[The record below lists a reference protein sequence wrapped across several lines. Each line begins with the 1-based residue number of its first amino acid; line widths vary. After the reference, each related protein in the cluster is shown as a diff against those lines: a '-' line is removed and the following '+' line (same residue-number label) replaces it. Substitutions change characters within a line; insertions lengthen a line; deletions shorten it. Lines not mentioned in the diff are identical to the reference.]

1 MAALGP
7 DTSAT
12 SPVIRGDHDEIQV
25 ASCRRCCSYGS
36 CGASASATAS
46 AAGNVT
52 VVNVA
57 GDDAYTTFISES
69 DCVETTVGIV
79 AAHES
84 TQQPPGNT
92 VLVTPVFIRL
102 AQFNTCTGTPL
113 RELTGFHRLE
123 KSSFQV
129 SGRLRTANLTTT
141 NFNLHDPRLPPEEN
155 QTDIAVTVD
164 VTWSGTGPIGE
175 NRNTIQN
182 IELGPDCR
190 LTFQGTGLFRNAP
203 ALGSVSDGG
212 TNFTPGPSVPDDGE
226 GEGETQIGSF
236 KSAAL
241 NIGSGCL

>member
-1 MAALGP
+1 MMKSKLLAAVAVAVTAVAAL
-7 DTSAT
+7 
-12 SPVIRGDHDEIQV
+12 
-25 ASCRRCCSYGS
+25 
-36 CGASASATAS
+36 SASATAS

-129 SGRLRTANLTTT
+129 SGPAPHSQLDDDQLQPAR
-141 NFNLHDPRLPPEEN
+141 PP
-155 QTDIAVTVD
+155 A
-164 VTWSGTGPIGE
+164 S
-175 NRNTIQN
+175 
-182 IELGPDCR
+182 
-190 LTFQGTGLFRNAP
+190 
-203 ALGSVSDGG
+203 S
-212 TNFTPGPSVPDDGE
+212 
-226 GEGETQIGSF
+226 
-236 KSAAL
+236 
-241 NIGSGCL
+241 

>member
-1 MAALGP
+1 MAALIP
-7 DTSAT
+7 SV
-12 SPVIRGDHDEIQV
+12 P
-25 ASCRRCCSYGS
+25 
-36 CGASASATAS
+36 AS

-57 GDDAYTTFISES
+57 GENAYTTFISQS
-69 DCVETTVGIV
+69 DCIETTVGIV

-84 TQQPPGNT
+84 TQQAPGKP

-102 AQFNTCTGTPL
+102 AQFNTCNETPL
-113 RELTGFHRLE
+113 RELTGFYRLE

-129 SGRLRTANLTTT
+129 SSRLRTANLTTT

-155 QTDIAVTVD
+155 QTDIAVNVN
-164 VTWSGTGPIGE
+164 VTWSGTGAIGE

-190 LTFQGTGLFRNAP
+190 LTSQGTGLFRNAP

-212 TNFTPGPSVPDDGE
+212 TNFTPGPSVPDDGG
-226 GEGETQIGSF
+226 GEGESQIGSF
-236 KSAAL
+236 RSASL
-241 NIGSGCL
+241 NIGAGCL

>member
-1 MAALGP
+1 MMKSKLLAAVAVAVAAL
-7 DTSAT
+7 SA
-12 SPVIRGDHDEIQV
+12 P
-25 ASCRRCCSYGS
+25 
-36 CGASASATAS
+36 ATAS
-46 AAGNVT
+46 AAGNAT

-57 GDDAYTTFISES
+57 GENAYTTFISQS
-69 DCVETTVGIV
+69 GCIETTVGIV

-84 TQQPPGNT
+84 TQQPPGKP

-113 RELTGFHRLE
+113 LELTGFHRLE

-129 SGRLRTANLTTT
+129 SSRLRTANLTTT
-141 NFNLHDPRLPPEEN
+141 NFTLAYPQFPEEPVL
-155 QTDIAVTVD
+155 AVNVD

-175 NRNTIQN
+175 NRNTVQN

-203 ALGSVSDGG
+203 ALGTVSSGG
-212 TNFTPGPSVPDDGE
+212 TNFTPGPSVEDDGQ

-236 KSAAL
+236 RSASL
-241 NIGSGCL
+241 NIGAGCL